1 MIKVIFSVILSL
13 SLFGC
18 ISLKIG
24 NDPSGKSTLIRQ
36 DKVIIQYEEKY
47 LAELQRD
54 FPKHKLNHLNLIT
67 KKDNVKLQGLFLDN
81 PNSRDVIFYIPGSG
95 MNVSRDAIRVFTE
108 LSQLDKDVVFF
119 DRRGTGAS
127 AGIATVENM
136 ITDSLEQVTL
146 IHNRF
151 NPDKLIV
158 HGFSLGSFIAG
169 QLVKSDSVEVNAL
182 VLQGSASNIDA
193 WYEEAIPWYISS
205 FVEIDLNLE
214 EDVSQID
221 NKIVVSEFYDG
232 PLFVIA
238 GEEDIV
244 VPAILSEQL
253 FNASK
258 SENKKLM
265 LVRNANHRTMLK
277 NIKEINTYKQ
287 FLTTL

>member
-81 PNSRDVIFYIPGSG
+81 PNSQDVIFYIPGSG

-119 DRRGTGAS
+119 
-127 AGIATVENM
+127 
-136 ITDSLEQVTL
+136 
-146 IHNRF
+146 
-151 NPDKLIV
+151 
-158 HGFSLGSFIAG
+158 
-169 QLVKSDSVEVNAL
+169 
-182 VLQGSASNIDA
+182 
-193 WYEEAIPWYISS
+193 
-205 FVEIDLNLE
+205 
-214 EDVSQID
+214 
-221 NKIVVSEFYDG
+221 
-232 PLFVIA
+232 
-238 GEEDIV
+238 
-244 VPAILSEQL
+244 
-253 FNASK
+253 
-258 SENKKLM
+258 
-265 LVRNANHRTMLK
+265 
-277 NIKEINTYKQ
+277 
-287 FLTTL
+287 